1 MFVDWLLASLHH
13 LAVFSLAGILA
24 AEIALTAGPIDGRA
38 ALRLARVD
46 VWFGIA
52 AAIALAA
59 GAARVF
65 LGAKGAAYYG
75 ANMFFWLKMALFAGI
90 VLLSVAPTYSYI
102 VWRRRFRAD
111 PTFRPP
117 EEDVAQLR
125 TVLYSEAVLFAA
137 IPLCAAAMARGY
149 GIWGM

>member
-24 AEIALTAGPIDGRA
+24 AEIALMAGDVDGRRV
-38 ALRLARVD
+38 LRLARVD
-46 VWFGIA
+46 AWFGIA

-59 GAARVF
+59 GVARVF
-65 LGAKGAAYYG
+65 LGAKGAGYYG
-75 ANMFFWLKMALFAGI
+75 ANLFFWLKMALFAGI

-102 VWRRRFRAD
+102 VWRRRVRAD
-111 PTFRPP
+111 ASFRPP
-117 EEDVAQLR
+117 GDEVAQLR
-125 TVLYSEAVLFAA
+125 TALYVEAALFAA

-149 GIWGM
+149 GIWTP